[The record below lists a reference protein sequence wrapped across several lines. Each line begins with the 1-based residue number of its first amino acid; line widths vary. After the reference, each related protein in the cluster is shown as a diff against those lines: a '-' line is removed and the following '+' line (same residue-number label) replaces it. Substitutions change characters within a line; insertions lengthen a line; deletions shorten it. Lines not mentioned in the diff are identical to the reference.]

1 TRSQAYQQRS
11 HANLHSQSSLE
22 HGLTHRQ
29 TASRTNLG
37 SSSSRGLNHPPSTT
51 YLRPKENRQ
60 ARYSGNSEDWDMDMA
75 DTTARA
81 LPLPPP
87 PAMPLASTS
96 AAPKPP
102 PLSVVPTA
110 PSPQQLVDHDSQIIH
125 LNARRSPEP
134 SENVSPTMSAF
145 SIPLS
150 ANSSVR
156 NPAHSIGGSST
167 NFLLHSGR
175 RSLLEMEKGRQDR
188 ERRRLRK
195 KSRPSG
201 VGVGGAPMMD
211 DDDDLDAHEAYLRA
225 GGGGGGSSGL
235 PRRYIPP
242 PRAAGAGG
250 DNSSSE
256 LDESGDDRGNLS
268 ELEEELAS
276 PSKVARV
283 DPSSARIPRQQPPS
297 TNTNLKPSSSRPT
310 LSGVIS
316 TSRGLISS
324 VVTSTPPSS
333 SKTLPAHSPSSAAA
347 AAPPSKLSRKT
358 SNSNVIQ
365 KSSHH
370 SNSTPFVSSGGGSG
384 AIKSKSSVQPSA
396 PITSPQAQIHAK
408 SIEPI
413 TSTSMS
419 ASTSMSPPRRSI
431 DINPIHTTNQPQQQQ
446 QYEEGAH
453 LNDCGSSIAASSHK
467 ARQPLLSRLSS
478 LKRWG
483 KAHSPS
489 SLLSSSAKL
498 PSMSMSGVAF
508 PTNLSSTDFRSG
520 SPSPSPPHVSPMTS
534 PQKPPVP
541 SSSSAAATP
550 SRSKFGLLRR
560 PSLQFRNNES
570 AAANEST
577 STSAAGGAESAT
589 NPHVS
594 TIKDEGRRGLNPFR
608 RVSITG
614 MKRLVGDPHHSST
627 DLSTNPPTK
636 TPDSKRSSYKPE
648 SSTQTLAP
656 ENKSSGSAH
665 QRTLSFMNRMR
676 SKSGGNESPSQ
687 AKPTINS
694 VVSAAGSAAGV
705 GAGAS
710 NGELSS
716 ATRAPHTVGRSAAM
730 AKAPK
735 PPVRTAMGMMM
746 IGTSTSNKNKN
757 ENESSTSS
765 SSSPVPSSPASTNS
779 PRQLPLPLPSPRSQ
793 PRAMSPLPTF
803 ETNANVNSKG
813 SVRSS
818 TLMTTPKGDR
828 RAMHT
833 HTHTHTHTPLSS
845 DQDVTPRPSRHR
857 QPEPTLSSRDR
868 DRDRTTPSHHH
879 HHERERTAKG
889 AMPMPMSSSS
899 SISRATSGSGSG
911 SGSIHADSTPRA
923 LKTSKALPPT
933 TTTTTTTDLLSSGAM
948 TMGRVS
954 GSNAMM
960 VERKE
965 KEGGVRRS
973 SVGANADSS
982 TTTTPSRRRGDL
994 KIPTM
999 ISMKQGALKRE
1010 LEAVKEFATGV
1021 EDLKRL
1027 QSSYQSMVSHVSK
1040 GRNTSS

>member
-1 TRSQAYQQRS
+1 MAHSQELENWDDDFDFGSPRNSPVPTAAPIHHAVHRTRSQAYQQRS

-29 TASRTNLG
+29 TSSRTNLG

-333 SKTLPAHSPSSAAA
+333 SKTLPAHSPSASGAAA
-347 AAPPSKLSRKT
+347 VAPPSKLSRKT

-370 SNSTPFVSSGGGSG
+370 SNSTPFLSSGGGGSGSG

-396 PITSPQAQIHAK
+396 PTSPQAQIHAK
-408 SIEPI
+408 SIEPT

-431 DINPIHTTNQPQQQQ
+431 DMNSIHTTNHHQQQQ
-446 QYEEGAH
+446 QHEEGAH

-570 AAANEST
+570 ATAANEPT
-577 STSAAGGAESAT
+577 STSAAGGAELAM
-589 NPHVS
+589 NPQVS

-614 MKRLVGDPHHSST
+614 MKRLVGDSHHPSPTDSST
-627 DLSTNPPTK
+627 APLTK

-648 SSTQTLAP
+648 SSTQTPAS

-694 VVSAAGSAAGV
+694 VVSAAGTGTV
-705 GAGAS
+705 AGAS
-710 NGELSS
+710 NGESSS

-735 PPVRTAMGMMM
+735 PPVRTAMGMM
-746 IGTSTSNKNKN
+746 ISTSNKNKN
-757 ENESSTSS
+757 NNGSSSTSN

-803 ETNANVNSKG
+803 ETNANANSKG

-828 RAMHT
+828 RAMHP
-833 HTHTHTHTPLSS
+833 HMHTHTPLSS

-868 DRDRTTPSHHH
+868 DRDRTTPGHHH

-889 AMPMPMSSSS
+889 TMPMPMPMSSSS

-911 SGSIHADSTPRA
+911 SGSLHADSTP
-923 LKTSKALPPT
+923 L
-933 TTTTTTTDLLSSGAM
+933 
-948 TMGRVS
+948 
-954 GSNAMM
+954 
-960 VERKE
+960 ER
-965 KEGGVRRS
+965 
-973 SVGANADSS
+973 
-982 TTTTPSRRRGDL
+982 
-994 KIPTM
+994 
-999 ISMKQGALKRE
+999 
-1010 LEAVKEFATGV
+1010 
-1021 EDLKRL
+1021 
-1027 QSSYQSMVSHVSK
+1027 
-1040 GRNTSS
+1040 

>member
-75 DTTARA
+75 DTTARVP
-81 LPLPPP
+81 PLPPP

-110 PSPQQLVDHDSQIIH
+110 PSPQQLVDHDSQIIHH

-225 GGGGGGSSGL
+225 SGSSSGV
-235 PRRYIPP
+235 PRRYMPP

-250 DNSSSE
+250 DSSSSE

-297 TNTNLKPSSSRPT
+297 TNTNANLKPSSSRPT

-333 SKTLPAHSPSSAAA
+333 NKTLPAHSPSGAAA

-370 SNSTPFVSSGGGSG
+370 SNSTPFLSSGGGGSGSG

-408 SIEPI
+408 SIEP
-413 TSTSMS
+413 TTTSMS
-419 ASTSMSPPRRSI
+419 ATTSMSPPRRSI
-431 DINPIHTTNQPQQQQ
+431 DINSIHTTNQHQQQQ

-489 SLLSSSAKL
+489 SLLSSSKL
-498 PSMSMSGVAF
+498 PSMSGVAF

-534 PQKPPVP
+534 PQKPAVP
-541 SSSSAAATP
+541 SSSSTAATP

-577 STSAAGGAESAT
+577 STPAG
-589 NPHVS
+589 
-594 TIKDEGRRGLNPFR
+594 
-608 RVSITG
+608 
-614 MKRLVGDPHHSST
+614 
-627 DLSTNPPTK
+627 
-636 TPDSKRSSYKPE
+636 
-648 SSTQTLAP
+648 
-656 ENKSSGSAH
+656 
-665 QRTLSFMNRMR
+665 
-676 SKSGGNESPSQ
+676 
-687 AKPTINS
+687 
-694 VVSAAGSAAGV
+694 
-705 GAGAS
+705 
-710 NGELSS
+710 
-716 ATRAPHTVGRSAAM
+716 
-730 AKAPK
+730 
-735 PPVRTAMGMMM
+735 
-746 IGTSTSNKNKN
+746 
-757 ENESSTSS
+757 
-765 SSSPVPSSPASTNS
+765 
-779 PRQLPLPLPSPRSQ
+779 
-793 PRAMSPLPTF
+793 
-803 ETNANVNSKG
+803 
-813 SVRSS
+813 
-818 TLMTTPKGDR
+818 
-828 RAMHT
+828 
-833 HTHTHTHTPLSS
+833 
-845 DQDVTPRPSRHR
+845 
-857 QPEPTLSSRDR
+857 
-868 DRDRTTPSHHH
+868 
-879 HHERERTAKG
+879 
-889 AMPMPMSSSS
+889 
-899 SISRATSGSGSG
+899 
-911 SGSIHADSTPRA
+911 
-923 LKTSKALPPT
+923 
-933 TTTTTTTDLLSSGAM
+933 
-948 TMGRVS
+948 
-954 GSNAMM
+954 
-960 VERKE
+960 
-965 KEGGVRRS
+965 
-973 SVGANADSS
+973 
-982 TTTTPSRRRGDL
+982 
-994 KIPTM
+994 
-999 ISMKQGALKRE
+999 
-1010 LEAVKEFATGV
+1010 
-1021 EDLKRL
+1021 
-1027 QSSYQSMVSHVSK
+1027 
-1040 GRNTSS
+1040 